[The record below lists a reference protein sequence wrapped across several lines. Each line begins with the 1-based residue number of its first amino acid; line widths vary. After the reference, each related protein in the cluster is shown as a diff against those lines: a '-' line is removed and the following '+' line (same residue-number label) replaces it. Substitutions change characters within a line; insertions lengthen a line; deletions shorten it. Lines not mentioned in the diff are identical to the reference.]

1 MSDVHLHLLL
11 NHVPILGTLFA
22 LLLGAYG
29 AVRRQPSVV
38 RAAFLALVFCGAVAL
53 AAKETGEG
61 AEDAV
66 EEIAGVSEQ
75 AIHDH
80 EEAADKAT
88 IASIALALLAL
99 GVLVWRRREDEL
111 GTGPTV
117 AVLVGAAV
125 VFGLMAWTGNLGGQ
139 IRHTEI
145 RGDADAS
152 PAAVQSRT
160 GATRE
165 REGEVSDD

>member
-22 LLLGAYG
+22 LLLGTYG
-29 AVRRQPSVV
+29 AVRRQPPVV
-38 RAAFLALVFCGAVAL
+38 RAAFLALVVCGAASL

-66 EEIAGVSEQ
+66 EEIAGVSER
-75 AIHDH
+75 AIHAH
-80 EEAADKAT
+80 EEAAEKAT
-88 IASIALALLAL
+88 IASIVLALLAL
-99 GVLVWRRREDEL
+99 GVLVWRRREEAL

-117 AVLVGAAV
+117 AVLAGAAV

-145 RGDADAS
+145 RGDAGSRAAET
-152 PAAVQSRT
+152 PARSET
-160 GATRE
+160 GARRDAE
-165 REGEVSDD
+165 RAHE